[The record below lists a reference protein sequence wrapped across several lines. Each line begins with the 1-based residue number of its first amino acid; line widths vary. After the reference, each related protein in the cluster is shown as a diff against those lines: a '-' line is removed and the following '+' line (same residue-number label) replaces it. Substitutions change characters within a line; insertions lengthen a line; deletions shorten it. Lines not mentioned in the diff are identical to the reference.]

1 MRGLEER
8 GEEERKKEG
17 DDNKY
22 MYYTFCLGQLIGRV
36 AMVTVAE
43 ATTTEVCHN
52 SLAQRECSVT

>member
-17 DDNKY
+17 DDKKH
-22 MYYTFCLGQLIGRV
+22 YTFCLSQHVGRV
-36 AMVTVAE
+36 AIVTVAE
-43 ATTTEVCHN
+43 ATTTQLCHN